1 MAINHDKLE
10 SSTGAGGFEI
20 AIMAKAPI
28 AGFAKTRLIPLLGAD
43 GAADLQNWLLQKTV
57 ATTLAANLGP
67 VSLWCA
73 PDCEHPAFAKWA
85 DHGGVNRYR
94 QPDGDLGVR
103 MLAASERGPGGL
115 GTVIVGTDCPTLGAD
130 DILNACQAIREGN
143 DAAIIPAEDDGYVAI
158 AMRKPYAELFTDINW
173 STPRVMA
180 QTRQRALDAGIRLV
194 EFPPKWDVDLA
205 DDFSRLLLTFPELR
219 QQFPCRNVDEA
230 IFGRETV
237 CR

>member
-1 MAINHDKLE
+1 MAINQDSLE
-10 SSTGAGGFEI
+10 CSSPVRGFEI

-73 PDCEHPAFAKWA
+73 PDCDHPAFAKWA
-85 DHGGVNRYR
+85 DHGCVKRFR
-94 QPDGDLGVR
+94 QPDGDLGAR
-103 MLAASERGPGGL
+103 MLAAAELEPGNF

-130 DILNACQAIREGN
+130 DLLNACQAIREGN
-143 DAAIIPAEDDGYVAI
+143 DAAIIPAEDGGYVLI
-158 AMRKPYAELFTDINW
+158 AVRQAYADLFTDIDW
-173 STPRVMA
+173 STSRVMA

-194 EFPPKWDVDLA
+194 EFLPKWDVDLA
-205 DDFSRLLLTFPELR
+205 DDFSRLLLTFPELY
-219 QQFPCRNVDEA
+219 QQFPYRNVDEA
-230 IFGRETV
+230 VFCRETV